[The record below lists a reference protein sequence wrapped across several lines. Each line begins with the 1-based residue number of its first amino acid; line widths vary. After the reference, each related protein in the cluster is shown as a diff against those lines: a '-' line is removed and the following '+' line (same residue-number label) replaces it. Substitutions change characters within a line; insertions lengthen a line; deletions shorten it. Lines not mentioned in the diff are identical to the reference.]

1 MRYSSLYPIVTM
13 PQDLIGQLNI
23 YRLEHK
29 LSQPQLAKKLG
40 VTFQTINR
48 WLNRHM
54 KPDQIHAYHIK
65 KLLRRSPHQSRRGS
79 RQRAVAR

>member
-1 MRYSSLYPIVTM
+1 MS
-13 PQDLIGQLNI
+13 QDLIDQLNT

-40 VTFQTINR
+40 VTFQTVNR

-54 KPDQIHAYHIK
+54 KPGHIHEYHIK
-65 KLLRRSPHQSRRGS
+65 KLVRFDNSRSRKSTGIAP
-79 RQRAVAR
+79 